1 VSDPVA
7 PSIDSPAPVTALAGP
22 GASVELA
29 PRSTL
34 REKCPNTWK
43 KLDALRVQL
52 WHERRRSGARPLEAW
67 LAIITDQD
75 VGYRDYRGERAVDAG
90 TLARTLTKF
99 LARACPEAVEG
110 AQNMA
115 RMEAAALT
123 SRMVHIVE
131 DVAEGRVSE
140 TALANA
146 QHAAARTMLQI
157 SGVLQNGSAGTG
169 KSVAVQINNNVSG
182 SDHDLS
188 ARLSRDPEAQRAAI
202 DAARRIAP
210 QVRDSAD
217 S

>member
-1 VSDPVA
+1 VSESATPSSDA
-7 PSIDSPAPVTALAGP
+7 PSAVTALAGP
-22 GASVELA
+22 GAALELA
-29 PRSTL
+29 PRSKL

-52 WHERRRSGARPLEAW
+52 WHERRRSGMRPLEAW

-75 VGYRDYRGERAVDAG
+75 VGYRDFRGARAVDAG

-99 LARACPEAVEG
+99 LKRACPEAVEG

-115 RMEAAALT
+115 RMEASALT

-131 DVAEGRVSE
+131 DVAEGRVAE

-169 KSVAVQINNNVSG
+169 KSVAVQINNTVSG

-202 DAARRIAP
+202 DAARRITP
-210 QVRDSAD
+210 QVRDSAE